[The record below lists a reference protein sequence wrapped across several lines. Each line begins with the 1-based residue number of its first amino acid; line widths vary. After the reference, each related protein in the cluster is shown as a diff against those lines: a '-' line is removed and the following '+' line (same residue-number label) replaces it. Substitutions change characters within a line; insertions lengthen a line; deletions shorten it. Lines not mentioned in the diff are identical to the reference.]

1 VLFVVL
7 FWRLGAA
14 TFWDPDEAHYAE
26 TSRELI
32 VSGDWLAPYYNERPF
47 LDKPILFHWLQG
59 ASMTLIGPT
68 EFAARLVPAIAALA
82 LIGIT
87 AWLGFK
93 LVSRDVALVSALLL
107 ATNPA
112 KARSAW
118 LEAHRSVDGDSRGRG
133 RLSARSQA

>member
-1 VLFVVL
+1 MIPSGRAPAAHTRPAVSVAVVLAFAVVLFVVL

-47 LDKPILFHWLQG
+47 FDKPILFHWLQG
-59 ASMTLIGPT
+59 GSMALIGPT
-68 EFAARLVPAIAALA
+68 KFAARLVPAIAALA

-87 AWLGFK
+87 AWVGFR
-93 LVSRDVALVSALLL
+93 LMSA
-107 ATNPA
+107 
-112 KARSAW
+112 
-118 LEAHRSVDGDSRGRG
+118 
-133 RLSARSQA
+133 